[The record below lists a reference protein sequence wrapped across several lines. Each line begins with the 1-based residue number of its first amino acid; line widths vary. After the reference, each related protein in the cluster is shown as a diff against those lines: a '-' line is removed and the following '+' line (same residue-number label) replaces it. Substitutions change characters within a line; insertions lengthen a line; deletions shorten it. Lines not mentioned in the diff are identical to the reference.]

1 MCRQQYKV
9 KILFFCLAAALLSA
23 FPAWAGAQ
31 TLAGRIA
38 GLLLNPQLRG
48 AKVAIN
54 LAELKNGRALGVYS
68 YNPDLP
74 LMPGSCGKLLTTS
87 DAFDHLGPHGTLQT
101 RLYRLRNSLV
111 VVGGGDPALGDPV
124 LCQQVGWKVTTAFDN
139 WAKHLKAIG
148 ATAFHNIYVDDD
160 IFNHHFR
167 NPLWPGDGQRL
178 DWYEAPVGGLNFAMN
193 CVQWAPI
200 VNANGSIGISLTPDT
215 PYTPVTIAAQ
225 RGGTQSVWL
234 WRSPG
239 SNHFYMHG
247 TVQQTGLYPMQATIY
262 DPGLYTGAVLRQSL
276 INHGITISGQVL
288 RVPLSALAAR
298 EQVQPVLL
306 ATYETPLTAI
316 LYRANTDSINLMAEC
331 LCKLLGHDATGQPG
345 SWHNGD
351 RAIMAYLATLGIP
364 ANWVTMVDGSG
375 LSHHDHVAP
384 AAFTTVL
391 AHIAAEPDGH
401 VFIHSLAR
409 PGHGTLIYRLRG
421 SGIRRYIRAKDGHI
435 TGASTI
441 SGYMFLPHRH
451 FVFSI
456 MVNDYHGNV
465 NGWEDQV
472 IIALYQWAVGRLQ

>member
-1 MCRQQYKV
+1 MYQKRFSSPAVNC
-9 KILFFCLAAALLSA
+9 LLSFA
-23 FPAWAGAQ
+23 VLLLAMPVTVGAQ

-38 GLLLNPQLRG
+38 GLLQNPQLRG
-48 AKVAIN
+48 GQVAIN
-54 LAELKNGRALGVYS
+54 LAELHNGRAVPVYS

-87 DAFDHLGPHGTLQT
+87 DAFDHLGSHGTIQT
-101 RLYRLRNSLV
+101 RLYRVGNNLV
-111 VVGGGDPALGDPV
+111 IVGGGDPALGDPV
-124 LCQQVGWKVTTAFDN
+124 LCQQVHWKVTTAFDN
-139 WAKHLKAIG
+139 WAQHLKAMG
-148 ATAFHNIYVDDD
+148 DHAFHNIYVDDY
-160 IFNHHFR
+160 IFNHHFH
-167 NPLWPGDGQRL
+167 NPLWPGGGQRL

-193 CVQWAPI
+193 CVQWVPV
-200 VNANGSIGISLTPDT
+200 VNANGSIGVSITPDT

-225 RGGTQSVWL
+225 RGPQSVWL
-234 WRSPG
+234 WRSRG
-239 SNHFYMHG
+239 SNHLYMHG
-247 TVQQTGLYPMQATIY
+247 TVRQTGQYPMQVTIH
-262 DPGLYTGAVLRQSL
+262 DPGLYTGNVLRQSL
-276 INHGITISGQVL
+276 INQGISVSGQVL
-288 RVPLSALAAR
+288 RAPLSVVAAGAH
-298 EQVQPVLL
+298 VQPELL

-316 LYRANTDSINLMAEC
+316 LHRANTDSINLMAEC

-345 SWHNGD
+345 GWHNGD
-351 RAIMAYLATLGIP
+351 RAIKTYLGTLGIP
-364 ANWVTMVDGSG
+364 NSWVTMVDGSG

-391 AHIAAEPDGH
+391 AHIASEPDGS

-421 SGIRRYIRAKDGHI
+421 SGIRRFIRAKDGHV

-456 MVNDYHGNV
+456 MVNHYHGNV

>member
-1 MCRQQYKV
+1 MYRSKLARQ
-9 KILFFCLAAALLSA
+9 IGFALLVALFTLSVW
-23 FPAWAGAQ
+23 PAVAHAE

-38 GLLLNPQLRG
+38 GLLQNPQLRG
-48 AKVAIN
+48 GQVAIN
-54 LAELKNGRALGVYS
+54 LAELRHGRAVPVYS

-101 RLYRLRNSLV
+101 RLYRVGNNLV
-111 VVGGGDPALGDPV
+111 IVGGGDPALGDPV

-139 WAKHLKAIG
+139 WAKHLKAMG
-148 ATAFHNIYVDDD
+148 DNTFHNIYVDDY
-160 IFNHHFR
+160 IFNHHFL
-167 NPLWPGDGQRL
+167 NPLWPGGGQRL

-193 CVQWAPI
+193 CVQWVPV
-200 VNANGSIGISLTPDT
+200 VNGNGSIGVSLTPDT
-215 PYTPVTIAAQ
+215 PYTPVSIQAR
-225 RGGTQSVWL
+225 RGPQSVWL
-234 WRSPG
+234 WRSHG
-239 SNHFYMHG
+239 SNKFFMHG
-247 TVQQTGLYPMQATIY
+247 TVRQTGLYPMQVTIH
-262 DPGLYTGAVLRQSL
+262 DPGLYAGNVLRQSL
-276 INHGITISGQVL
+276 INHGITISGQVI
-288 RVPLSALAAR
+288 RAPLSTVATQQR
-298 EQVQPVLL
+298 VQPQLL

-316 LYRANTDSINLMAEC
+316 LHRANTDSINLMAEC

-345 SWHNGD
+345 GWHNGD
-351 RAIMAYLATLGIP
+351 LAVKAYLRTLGIP
-364 ANWVTMVDGSG
+364 GNWVTMVDGSG
-375 LSHHDHVAP
+375 LSHHDRVAP

-391 AHIAAEPDGH
+391 AHIASEPDGS

-421 SGIRRYIRAKDGHI
+421 SHIRRFIRAKDGHV

-441 SGYMFLPHRH
+441 SGYMFLPHRN

-456 MVNDYHGNV
+456 MVNHYRGNV

>member
-1 MCRQQYKV
+1 MCRKKFSIREIV
-9 KILFFCLAAALLSA
+9 PFVVFLFLLMA
-23 FPAWAGAQ
+23 MPAQLVAQ
-31 TLAGRIA
+31 TLAGRIS

-48 AKVAIN
+48 GQVAIS
-54 LAELKNGRALGVYS
+54 LVELRNGPAIPVYS

-87 DAFDHLGPHGTLQT
+87 DAFDRIGARGTIQT
-101 RLYRLRNSLV
+101 RLYRAGNNLV
-111 VVGGGDPALGDPV
+111 IVGGGDPALGDPV
-124 LCQQVGWKVTTAFDN
+124 LCGQVGWKVTTAFDN
-139 WAKHLKAIG
+139 WAVHLKAIG
-148 ATAFHNIYVDDD
+148 DNAFHNIYVDDY
-160 IFNHHFR
+160 IFNHHFH
-167 NPLWPGDGQRL
+167 NPLWPGGGQRL

-193 CVQWAPI
+193 CVQWAPV
-200 VNANGSIGISLTPDT
+200 VNANGSIGVSLIPDT

-225 RGGTQSVWL
+225 RGPQSVWL
-234 WRSPG
+234 WRSHG
-239 SNHFYMHG
+239 SNHLTLRG
-247 TVQQTGLYPMQATIY
+247 TVRQTGRYAMQVTIH
-262 DPGLYTGAVLRQSL
+262 DPGLYTGNVLRQSL
-276 INHGITISGQVL
+276 VNHGITISGQVL
-288 RVPLSALAAR
+288 RAPLSAVATR
-298 EQVQPVLL
+298 ERVQPELL

-316 LYRANTDSINLMAEC
+316 LHRANTDSINLMAEC

-351 RAIMAYLATLGIP
+351 RAIMAYLGTLGIP
-364 ANWVTMVDGSG
+364 GNWVTMVDGSG

-391 AHIAAEPDGH
+391 AHIAEEPDGG

-421 SGIRRYIRAKDGHI
+421 SGIRRFIRAKDGHV

-451 FVFSI
+451 FAFSI
-456 MVNDYHGNV
+456 MVNHYRGNV

-472 IIALYQWAVGRLQ
+472 IIALYQWAIGRLQ